1 MAKAKTAEE
10 FDRRFD
16 EGEDIFDI
24 AEIDPEKIKRP
35 GLETKRINV
44 DIPADVLKWLD
55 AHATRRG
62 VSRQSLIKV
71 WLYERIQSESL
82 GQSAFWT
89 RPNQTSGFVMGPM
102 LPENAWGLIGSS
114 PTDEVKARKK

>member
-24 AEIDPEKIKRP
+24 AEIDPEKITRP

-55 AHATRRG
+55 AHAARRG

-71 WLYERIQSESL
+71 WLYERIQSES
-82 GQSAFWT
+82 G
-89 RPNQTSGFVMGPM
+89 R
-102 LPENAWGLIGSS
+102 
-114 PTDEVKARKK
+114 